1 MNREE
6 ILSHV
11 DHTLLKPEATWPQ
24 IQTLCD
30 EAIANHTASVCINTC
45 YVKQAVE
52 YMAGRIPVCCVVGFP
67 LGAMDTASK
76 AFEAKTAIEN
86 GAAEVDMVI
95 NIGRL
100 KNGEYDAVR
109 EDIRAVKQ
117 AVGDKVLK
125 VIIETCLLTEAE
137 KIRLCEI
144 VSQSG
149 ADYIK
154 TSTGFAGGGATR
166 ADVALLVIAG
176 EPSQEDLQW
185 AQQLKE
191 QNTPFLVVQTKG
203 DLAAPAQLP
212 ADLAERAVAVSAAT
226 GDGIEAL
233 RAALTAL
240 VPEDF
245 GRQDLTRGL
254 CSAGDVVLLVM
265 PQDIQAPKGRLIL
278 PQVRTIR
285 HLLDLKCTVVSTTAD
300 GLDGALAALSAP
312 PKLIITDSQC
322 FPLVAA
328 KKPEKSLL
336 TSFSILMAADKGD
349 IDAFAQGAKAIG
361 TLNQDSRVLIAEGCT
376 HAPLE
381 EDIGRVKIPNLLR
394 KRVGQGL
401 QVDVVAGN
409 DFPHDL
415 TGYDLVIHCGGCMFN
430 RAYVL
435 SRLTQAQRQGVP
447 MTNYG
452 VAIAYLTGILEQVSW

>member
-1 MNREE
+1 MSGLQETPAAQRLHIALYGRRNAGKSSLINALTGQQVALVSPVAGTTADPVKKAMELHPIGPVLFIDTAGYDDEGELGQLR
-6 ILSHV
+6 V
-11 DHTLLKPEATWPQ
+11 EATRD
-24 IQTLCD
+24 TL
-30 EAIANHTASVCINTC
+30 
-45 YVKQAVE
+45 Q
-52 YMAGRIPVCCVVGFP
+52 
-67 LGAMDTASK
+67 
-76 AFEAKTAIEN
+76 
-86 GAAEVDMVI
+86 
-95 NIGRL
+95 
-100 KNGEYDAVR
+100 
-109 EDIRAVKQ
+109 
-117 AVGDKVLK
+117 
-125 VIIETCLLTEAE
+125 
-137 KIRLCEI
+137 
-144 VSQSG
+144 
-149 ADYIK
+149 
-154 TSTGFAGGGATR
+154 R

-176 EPSQEDLQW
+176 APSQEDLQW
-185 AQQLKE
+185 AQQLQE
-191 QNTPFLVVQTKG
+191 QNTPFVVVQTKG

-212 ADLAERAVAVSAAT
+212 ADLAERAVSVSSAT
-226 GDGIEAL
+226 GEGIEAL

-254 CSAGDVVLLVM
+254 CAAGDVVLLVM

-328 KKPEKSLL
+328 KKPEQSLL

-361 TLNQDSRVLIAEGCT
+361 TLTQDSRVLIAEGCT

-435 SRLTQAQRQGVP
+435 SRLAQAQRQGVP

>member
-1 MNREE
+1 MSGLQETPAAQRLHIALYGRRNAGKSSLINALTGQQVALVSPVAGTTADPVKKAMELHPIGPVLFIDTAGYDDEGELGQLR
-6 ILSHV
+6 V
-11 DHTLLKPEATWPQ
+11 EATRD
-24 IQTLCD
+24 TL
-30 EAIANHTASVCINTC
+30 
-45 YVKQAVE
+45 Q
-52 YMAGRIPVCCVVGFP
+52 
-67 LGAMDTASK
+67 
-76 AFEAKTAIEN
+76 
-86 GAAEVDMVI
+86 
-95 NIGRL
+95 
-100 KNGEYDAVR
+100 
-109 EDIRAVKQ
+109 
-117 AVGDKVLK
+117 
-125 VIIETCLLTEAE
+125 
-137 KIRLCEI
+137 
-144 VSQSG
+144 
-149 ADYIK
+149 
-154 TSTGFAGGGATR
+154 R

-176 EPSQEDLQW
+176 EPTQEDLGW

-203 DLAAPAQLP
+203 DLAAPAKLP
-212 ADLAERAVAVSAAT
+212 PDLAERAVAVSSAT
-226 GDGIEAL
+226 GEGIEAL

-285 HLLDLKCTVVSTTAD
+285 HLLDLKCTVVSTTNH

-328 KKPEKSLL
+328 KKPEQSLL

-361 TLNQDSRVLIAEGCT
+361 ALTQHSRVLIAEGCT

-381 EDIGRVKIPNLLR
+381 EDIGRVKIPRLLR
-394 KRVGQGL
+394 RRVGQGL
-401 QVDVVAGN
+401 QVDVVAGS

-435 SRLTQAQRQGVP
+435 SRLAQAQRQGVP

-452 VAIAYLTGILEQVSW
+452 VAIAYLTGILNQVSW

>member
-1 MNREE
+1 MSGLQETPAAQRLHIALYGRRNAGKSSLINALTGQQVALVSPVAGTTADPVKKAMELHPIGPVLFIDTAGYDDVGELGQLR
-6 ILSHV
+6 V
-11 DHTLLKPEATWPQ
+11 EATRD
-24 IQTLCD
+24 TL
-30 EAIANHTASVCINTC
+30 
-45 YVKQAVE
+45 Q
-52 YMAGRIPVCCVVGFP
+52 
-67 LGAMDTASK
+67 
-76 AFEAKTAIEN
+76 
-86 GAAEVDMVI
+86 
-95 NIGRL
+95 
-100 KNGEYDAVR
+100 
-109 EDIRAVKQ
+109 
-117 AVGDKVLK
+117 
-125 VIIETCLLTEAE
+125 
-137 KIRLCEI
+137 
-144 VSQSG
+144 
-149 ADYIK
+149 
-154 TSTGFAGGGATR
+154 R

-176 EPSQEDLQW
+176 EPTQEDLGW
-185 AQQLKE
+185 AQQLKA

-203 DLAAPAQLP
+203 DLVAPAQLP
-212 ADLAERAVAVSAAT
+212 PDLAQRAVAVSAAT
-226 GDGIEAL
+226 GEGIEAL

-285 HLLDLKCTVVSTTAD
+285 HLLDLKCTVVSTTNH

-328 KKPEKSLL
+328 KKPEQSLL

-361 TLNQDSRVLIAEGCT
+361 TLTENSRVLIAEGCT

-394 KRVGQGL
+394 RRVGQGL
-401 QVDVVAGN
+401 QVDVVAGS
-409 DFPHDL
+409 DFPHNL

-435 SRLTQAQRQGVP
+435 SRLAQAQRQGVP

>member
-1 MNREE
+1 MSGLHETPAAQRLHIALYGRRNAGKSSLINALTGQQVALVSPVAGTTADPVKKAMELHPIGPVLFIDTAGYDDEGELGALR
-6 ILSHV
+6 V
-11 DHTLLKPEATWPQ
+11 EATQ
-24 IQTLCD
+24 DTL
-30 EAIANHTASVCINTC
+30 
-45 YVKQAVE
+45 
-52 YMAGRIPVCCVVGFP
+52 
-67 LGAMDTASK
+67 
-76 AFEAKTAIEN
+76 
-86 GAAEVDMVI
+86 
-95 NIGRL
+95 
-100 KNGEYDAVR
+100 
-109 EDIRAVKQ
+109 
-117 AVGDKVLK
+117 
-125 VIIETCLLTEAE
+125 
-137 KIRLCEI
+137 
-144 VSQSG
+144 
-149 ADYIK
+149 
-154 TSTGFAGGGATR
+154 TR

-176 EPSQEDLQW
+176 EPSEEDLEW
-185 AQQLKE
+185 AKQLQDKHI
-191 QNTPFLVVQTKG
+191 PFLVVQTKG

-212 ADLAERAVAVSAAT
+212 PDLSERAVAVSAVT
-226 GDGIEAL
+226 GVGMEAL
-233 RAALTAL
+233 RSALAAL

-254 CSAGDVVLLVM
+254 CNAGDVVLLVM

-285 HLLDLKCTVVSTTAD
+285 HLLDTKCTVVSCTAD
-300 GLDGALAALSAP
+300 GVEGALAALNAP

-328 KKPEKSLL
+328 HKPQESLL

-349 IDAFAQGAKAIG
+349 IDAFAQGAQAIG
-361 TLNQDSRVLIAEGCT
+361 TLTQHSRVLIAEGCT

-394 KRVGQGL
+394 KRVGQSL
-401 QVDVVAGN
+401 QVEVVAGN

-435 SRLTQAQRQGVP
+435 ARLSQAQKQGVP

>member
-1 MNREE
+1 MSGLQETPAAQRLHIALYGRRNAGKSSLINALTGQQVALVSPVAGTTADPVKKAMELHPIGPVLFIDTAGYDDEGELGQLR
-6 ILSHV
+6 V
-11 DHTLLKPEATWPQ
+11 EATRD
-24 IQTLCD
+24 TL
-30 EAIANHTASVCINTC
+30 
-45 YVKQAVE
+45 
-52 YMAGRIPVCCVVGFP
+52 
-67 LGAMDTASK
+67 
-76 AFEAKTAIEN
+76 
-86 GAAEVDMVI
+86 
-95 NIGRL
+95 
-100 KNGEYDAVR
+100 
-109 EDIRAVKQ
+109 
-117 AVGDKVLK
+117 
-125 VIIETCLLTEAE
+125 
-137 KIRLCEI
+137 
-144 VSQSG
+144 
-149 ADYIK
+149 
-154 TSTGFAGGGATR
+154 TR

-176 EPSQEDLQW
+176 QPSQEDLGW
-185 AQQLKE
+185 AQQLKA

-203 DLAAPAQLP
+203 DLAAPAKLP
-212 ADLAERAVAVSAAT
+212 PDLAQRAVAVSAAT
-226 GDGIEAL
+226 GEGIEAL
-233 RAALTAL
+233 RAALAAL

-285 HLLDLKCTVVSTTAD
+285 HLLDLKCTVVSTTNH

-328 KKPEKSLL
+328 KKPGESLL

-361 TLNQDSRVLIAEGCT
+361 TLTENSRVLIAEGCT

-381 EDIGRVKIPNLLR
+381 EDIGRVKIPRLLR
-394 KRVGQGL
+394 RRVGQGL

-435 SRLTQAQRQGVP
+435 SRLAQAQRQGVP

>member
-1 MNREE
+1 MSGLQETPAAQRLHIALYGRRNAGKSSLINALTGQQVALVSPVAGTTADPVKKAMELHPIGPVLFIDTAGYDDEGELGQLR
-6 ILSHV
+6 V
-11 DHTLLKPEATWPQ
+11 EATRD
-24 IQTLCD
+24 TL
-30 EAIANHTASVCINTC
+30 
-45 YVKQAVE
+45 
-52 YMAGRIPVCCVVGFP
+52 
-67 LGAMDTASK
+67 
-76 AFEAKTAIEN
+76 
-86 GAAEVDMVI
+86 
-95 NIGRL
+95 
-100 KNGEYDAVR
+100 
-109 EDIRAVKQ
+109 
-117 AVGDKVLK
+117 
-125 VIIETCLLTEAE
+125 
-137 KIRLCEI
+137 
-144 VSQSG
+144 
-149 ADYIK
+149 
-154 TSTGFAGGGATR
+154 TR

-176 EPSQEDLQW
+176 EPTQEDLGW
-185 AQQLKE
+185 AQQLKA

-212 ADLAERAVAVSAAT
+212 PDLAQRAVAVSAAT
-226 GDGIEAL
+226 GEGIEAL

-328 KKPEKSLL
+328 KKPGESLL

-361 TLNQDSRVLIAEGCT
+361 TLHEHSRVLIAEGCT

-435 SRLTQAQRQGVP
+435 SRLAQAQRQGVP

-452 VAIAYLTGILEQVSW
+452 VAIAYLTGILNQVSW

>member
-1 MNREE
+1 MSGLQETPAAQRLHIALYGRRNAGKSSLINALTGQQVALVSPVAGTTADPVKKAMELHPIGPVLFIDTAGYDDEGELGQLR
-6 ILSHV
+6 V
-11 DHTLLKPEATWPQ
+11 EATRD
-24 IQTLCD
+24 TL
-30 EAIANHTASVCINTC
+30 
-45 YVKQAVE
+45 
-52 YMAGRIPVCCVVGFP
+52 
-67 LGAMDTASK
+67 
-76 AFEAKTAIEN
+76 
-86 GAAEVDMVI
+86 
-95 NIGRL
+95 
-100 KNGEYDAVR
+100 
-109 EDIRAVKQ
+109 
-117 AVGDKVLK
+117 
-125 VIIETCLLTEAE
+125 
-137 KIRLCEI
+137 
-144 VSQSG
+144 
-149 ADYIK
+149 
-154 TSTGFAGGGATR
+154 TR

-176 EPSQEDLQW
+176 EPTQEDLGW
-185 AQQLKE
+185 AQQLTE

-212 ADLAERAVAVSAAT
+212 KDLAERAVAVSAAT

-328 KKPEKSLL
+328 KKPQESLL

-361 TLNQDSRVLIAEGCT
+361 TLTEHSRVLIAEGCT

-435 SRLTQAQRQGVP
+435 SRLAQAQGQGVP

-452 VAIAYLTGILEQVSW
+452 VAIAYLTGILDQVSW

>member
-1 MNREE
+1 MSGLQETPAAQRLHIALYGRRNAGKSSLINALTGQQVALVSPVAGTTADPVKKAMELHPIGPVLFIDTAGYDDEGELGQLR
-6 ILSHV
+6 V
-11 DHTLLKPEATWPQ
+11 EATRD
-24 IQTLCD
+24 TL
-30 EAIANHTASVCINTC
+30 
-45 YVKQAVE
+45 
-52 YMAGRIPVCCVVGFP
+52 
-67 LGAMDTASK
+67 
-76 AFEAKTAIEN
+76 
-86 GAAEVDMVI
+86 
-95 NIGRL
+95 
-100 KNGEYDAVR
+100 
-109 EDIRAVKQ
+109 
-117 AVGDKVLK
+117 
-125 VIIETCLLTEAE
+125 
-137 KIRLCEI
+137 
-144 VSQSG
+144 
-149 ADYIK
+149 
-154 TSTGFAGGGATR
+154 TR

-176 EPSQEDLQW
+176 APSQEDFQW

-212 ADLAERAVAVSAAT
+212 PDLAERAVAVSSAT

-328 KKPEKSLL
+328 KKPGESLL

-361 TLNQDSRVLIAEGCT
+361 TLHEHSRVLIAEGCT

-435 SRLTQAQRQGVP
+435 SRLAQAQGQGVP

-452 VAIAYLTGILEQVSW
+452 VAIAYLTGILNQVSW

>member
-1 MNREE
+1 MSGLQETPAAQRLHIALYGRRNAGKSSLINALTGQQVALVSPVAGTTADPVKKAMELHPIGPVLFIDTAGYDDEGELGQLR
-6 ILSHV
+6 V
-11 DHTLLKPEATWPQ
+11 EATRD
-24 IQTLCD
+24 TL
-30 EAIANHTASVCINTC
+30 
-45 YVKQAVE
+45 
-52 YMAGRIPVCCVVGFP
+52 
-67 LGAMDTASK
+67 
-76 AFEAKTAIEN
+76 
-86 GAAEVDMVI
+86 
-95 NIGRL
+95 
-100 KNGEYDAVR
+100 
-109 EDIRAVKQ
+109 
-117 AVGDKVLK
+117 
-125 VIIETCLLTEAE
+125 
-137 KIRLCEI
+137 
-144 VSQSG
+144 
-149 ADYIK
+149 
-154 TSTGFAGGGATR
+154 TR

-176 EPSQEDLQW
+176 APSQEDLQW

-212 ADLAERAVAVSAAT
+212 PDLAQRAVAVSAAT
-226 GDGIEAL
+226 GEGIEAL

-328 KKPEKSLL
+328 KKPGESLL

-361 TLNQDSRVLIAEGCT
+361 ALHEHSRVLIAEGCT

-435 SRLTQAQRQGVP
+435 SRLAQAQGQGVP

-452 VAIAYLTGILEQVSW
+452 VAIAYLTGILNQVSW

>member
-1 MNREE
+1 MSGLQETPAAQRLHIALYGRRNAGKSSLINALTGQQVALVSPVAGTTADPVKKAMELHPIGPVLFIDTAGYDDEGELGQLR
-6 ILSHV
+6 V
-11 DHTLLKPEATWPQ
+11 EATRD
-24 IQTLCD
+24 TL
-30 EAIANHTASVCINTC
+30 
-45 YVKQAVE
+45 Q
-52 YMAGRIPVCCVVGFP
+52 
-67 LGAMDTASK
+67 
-76 AFEAKTAIEN
+76 
-86 GAAEVDMVI
+86 
-95 NIGRL
+95 
-100 KNGEYDAVR
+100 
-109 EDIRAVKQ
+109 
-117 AVGDKVLK
+117 
-125 VIIETCLLTEAE
+125 
-137 KIRLCEI
+137 
-144 VSQSG
+144 
-149 ADYIK
+149 
-154 TSTGFAGGGATR
+154 R

-176 EPSQEDLQW
+176 QPSEEDLGW
-185 AQQLKE
+185 AQQLKA

-203 DLAAPAQLP
+203 DLVAPAQLP
-212 ADLAERAVAVSAAT
+212 PDLAERAVAVSAAT

-328 KKPEKSLL
+328 KKPGESLL

-361 TLNQDSRVLIAEGCT
+361 ALHEHSRVLIAEGCT

-394 KRVGQGL
+394 RRVGQGL

-435 SRLTQAQRQGVP
+435 SRLAQAQGQGVP